1 MKLKK
6 HSKLIK
12 NKLENIGANIDGNLL
27 KRQVARDILQKE
39 LDLLH
44 QKIKNGE
51 VDAKTGLEQV
61 KAREKQ
67 LASMDKILDV
77 QKDMNKNMCQT
88 TSLVQAAEK
97 AGIRLGLAM
106 QNPTLSEKLM

>member
-1 MKLKK
+1 MKLKPSRAYQK
-6 HSKLIK
+6 Q
-12 NKLENIGANIDGNLL
+12 LENIGASIDGNLL

-77 QKDMNKNMCQT
+77 QKDMNKNMRQT
-88 TSLVQAAEK
+88 TSLVRQQKKQA
-97 AGIRLGLAM
+97 
-106 QNPTLSEKLM
+106 